1 MDTQGI
7 IIILVI
13 IFILY
18 ALVRYLA
25 SLDQALHPEPK
36 GIESQEERLKK
47 FKKKK
52 EERLKKEKL
61 MNEIINKRDK
71 IYKKLATDYKKWE
84 STIDLKEK
92 EKIWSQLCV
101 QQELYDKLT
110 NLRTFDSDFIE
121 KANLYLKD
129 K

>member
-13 IFILY
+13 IFSFY
-18 ALVRYLA
+18 ALVRYLV

-36 GIESQEERLKK
+36 GIESKEESL
-47 FKKKK
+47 KKK
-52 EERLKKEKL
+52 EERLKKKEEEEKL
-61 MNEIINKRDK
+61 YDEIQDKRFK
-71 IYKKLATDYKKWE
+71 IYKKLETDYKKWE

-92 EKIWSQLCV
+92 EKIWSQLTV

-110 NLRTFDSDFIE
+110 ILKKWDSDFIE
-121 KANLYLKD
+121 KAHLYLKD

>member
-18 ALVRYLA
+18 ALVRYLV
-25 SLDQALHPEPK
+25 SLNQALDPKQPK
-36 GIESQEERLKK
+36 GIES
-47 FKKKK
+47 K
-52 EERLKKEKL
+52 EERLKKREEEEKL
-61 MNEIINKRDK
+61 YDEIIIKRRK
-71 IYKKLATDYKKWE
+71 IYKKLEDDYKKWE

-92 EKIWSQLCV
+92 EKIWSQLTV

-110 NLRTFDSDFIE
+110 NFLRTYDPDFIE